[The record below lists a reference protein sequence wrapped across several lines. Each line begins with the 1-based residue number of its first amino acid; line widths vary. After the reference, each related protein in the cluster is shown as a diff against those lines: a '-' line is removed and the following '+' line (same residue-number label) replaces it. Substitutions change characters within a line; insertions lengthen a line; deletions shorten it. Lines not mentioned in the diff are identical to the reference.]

1 MGLKNRSAQFV
12 FAMLCWRVG
21 LSTAGEE
28 DRQRPLAAVE
38 GATSARSRYRF
49 VSRVV
54 LLFCGSV
61 FWVGYHFFF
70 FCPFGGVGVN
80 AATSVGCPVLS
91 ALPATSALTQ
101 RNTGLRHR
109 RSV

>member
-1 MGLKNRSAQFV
+1 MEKGNERGEKKNPVNNGKEGAMGLKNRSAQFV

-54 LLFCGSV
+54 LLFLRFGV
-61 FWVGYHFFF
+61 VGGLPFFF
-70 FCPFGGVGVN
+70 
-80 AATSVGCPVLS
+80 SSVLS
-91 ALPATSALTQ
+91 VVLA
-101 RNTGLRHR
+101 
-109 RSV
+109 

>member
-38 GATSARSRYRF
+38 GATPARSRYRF

-54 LLFCGSV
+54 CYFAVRCFG
-61 FWVGYHFFF
+61 WVTIFFF

-80 AATSVGCPVLS
+80 ATSVGCPVLS